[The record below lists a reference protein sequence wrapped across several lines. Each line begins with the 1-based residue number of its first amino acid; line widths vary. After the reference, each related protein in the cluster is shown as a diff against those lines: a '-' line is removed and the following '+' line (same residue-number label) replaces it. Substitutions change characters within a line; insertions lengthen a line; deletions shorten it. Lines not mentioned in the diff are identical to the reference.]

1 MREPGRSRNGFVR
14 AAQRTAAGVATQSGR
29 PRSKPALA
37 ASVSSVSSV
46 VVRRGTLLGVHIPD
60 GYLSPS
66 TCAALYAGAAPFWW
80 VALRRLKRTLH
91 TRLVPRV
98 SLFAAFSFVVMMF
111 NIPLPGG
118 TTGHAT
124 GVALA
129 AIVLGPSAAILA
141 VSTALVIQ
149 AFFFGDGGIT
159 ALGAN
164 CFNIAIAG
172 SLVAFPVYR
181 AIAGRAALESPRRVV
196 AAGLAGYAAINVA
209 ALLAAVEFGIQPIFF
224 RDATG
229 APLYCPYPLG
239 VAVPAMMLGHLTI
252 AGIAELALTGGV
264 VAFIQ
269 RTDISLL
276 SATAGRSVQSGQDG
290 LAAAG
295 PASLRPLWIALG
307 VLLVLTPLG
316 LLAGGAAWGE
326 WAASDFADPPARQ
339 AMAAASRHHA
349 PPAGAPAG
357 LRRLASVWAAPLP
370 DYAPPFLRSEAV
382 GYALSGMFGTGL
394 VLLAVAGIGA
404 VLRLRQR
411 ARPAG
416 DTVRP

>member
-1 MREPGRSRNGFVR
+1 
-14 AAQRTAAGVATQSGR
+14 
-29 PRSKPALA
+29 
-37 ASVSSVSSV
+37 
-46 VVRRGTLLGVHIPD
+46 VHIPD

-91 TRLVPRV
+91 TRLVPRI

-111 NIPLPGG
+111 NVPLPGG

-149 AFFFGDGGIT
+149 AFFFADGGIT

-164 CFNIAIAG
+164 CFNIAIVG
-172 SLVAFPVYR
+172 SLVAFVVYR
-181 AIAGRAALESPRRVV
+181 AVAGRAPIGAPRRVV

-209 ALLAAVEFGIQPIFF
+209 ALVTAVEFGIQPLLF
-224 RDATG
+224 RDGSG
-229 APLYCPYPLG
+229 APLYCPYPLS

-252 AGIAELALTGGV
+252 AGIAELVLTGGV

-269 RTDISLL
+269 RTDVSLL
-276 SATAGRSVQSGQDG
+276 SATAGRAARTITDG
-290 LAAAG
+290 VAVAG
-295 PASLRPLWIALG
+295 PPSLRPLWLTLG
-307 VLLVLTPLG
+307 LLLVLTPLG
-316 LLAGGAAWGE
+316 LLAGGTAWGE
-326 WAASDFADPPARQ
+326 WTASDFADPAARQ
-339 AMAAASRHHA
+339 AIAGTSLGHA
-349 PPAGAPAG
+349 PPAAAPAG
-357 LRRLASVWAAPLP
+357 LSRLASVWTAPIP

-382 GYALSGMFGTGL
+382 GYALSGMFGAGL
-394 VLLAVAGIGA
+394 VVLTVTAAGGA
-404 VLRLRQR
+404 TRLFRR
-411 ARPAG
+411 ARAG
-416 DTVRP
+416 RHSVAP